1 MERPQFTIW
10 TNANL
15 PVKEAEQ
22 LAASV
27 LPHRLLYASEMSSL
41 NLKSCPQDSQL
52 AQADIAF
59 GQPDADQII
68 RTPKLKW
75 IHLTTAGYTPYDRDD
90 LREALRLRN
99 AWLTTSSGVYDEP
112 CAQHLLSMMMAF
124 ARRLPESLETQRTDC
139 SWPAVERRQRSFL
152 LNGQTALIFGFGEIA
167 TRLCELLAPF
177 RMKLIGVR
185 RRLRGDEAIQL
196 IEESQLAEYLPQAD
210 HIINVLPANGS
221 TLAYFDA
228 SKFRM
233 MKRGA
238 YFYNI
243 GRGATVDQNELEA
256 CLRLGQLAGAYLD
269 VMTPEPLPP
278 NHVLWHTPNCYI
290 TPHSAGGYD
299 REMVGLV
306 EHFIGNLRRFGSGQ
320 PLLNC
325 IS

>member
-1 MERPQFTIW
+1 MEQSQFTIW

-22 LAASV
+22 LAVSV
-27 LPHRLLYASEMSSL
+27 LPHRLLYATEMSSL
-41 NLKSCPQDSQL
+41 NLKACPPDLQL

-68 RTPKLKW
+68 RFPKLKW

-90 LREALRLRN
+90 LREALRKRN

-112 CAQHLLSMMMAF
+112 CAQHVLAMMMAF

-139 SWPAVERRQRSFL
+139 SWPADERRERSFL
-152 LNGQTALIFGFGEIA
+152 LNGQTALIVGFGEIA
-167 TRLCELLAPF
+167 TRLCELLAPL

-185 RRLRGDEAIQL
+185 RRVRGDEAIQL

-228 SKFRM
+228 RKFQR

-243 GRGATVDQNELEA
+243 GRGATVDQNSLEEA
-256 CLRLGQLAGAYLD
+256 LRSGMLAGAYLD
-269 VMTPEPLPP
+269 VMTPEPLTP
-278 NHVLWHTPNCYI
+278 NHALWRTPNCYI

-299 REMVGLV
+299 REMAGLV
-306 EHFIGNLRRFGSGQ
+306 EHFIENLRRFGSGQ
-320 PLLNC
+320 PLLNR
-325 IS
+325 IT

>member
-1 MERPQFTIW
+1 MEQPQFTIW

-27 LPHRLLYASEMSSL
+27 LPHRLLYSTEMSSL
-41 NLKSCPQDSQL
+41 NLKSCPPDLQL

-68 RTPKLKW
+68 RSPKLKW

-90 LREALRLRN
+90 LREALRTRD
-99 AWLTTSSGVYDEP
+99 AFLTTSSGVYDEP
-112 CAQHLLSMMMAF
+112 CAQHLLAMMMAF
-124 ARRLPESLETQRTDC
+124 ARRLPESRETQRTDC
-139 SWPAVERRQRSFL
+139 SWPAVERRRQSFL
-152 LNGQTALIFGFGEIA
+152 LNGQTALIFGYGEIA
-167 TRLCELLAPF
+167 ARLCELLAPF
-177 RMKLIGVR
+177 RMKLMGVR
-185 RRLRGDEAIQL
+185 RRVRGDEAIQL
-196 IEESQLAEYLPQAD
+196 IEESQLGEYLPQAD

-221 TLAYFDA
+221 TLAYFDS
-228 SKFRM
+228 SKFQM

-243 GRGATVDQNELEA
+243 GRGATVDQNALEER
-256 CLRLGQLAGAYLD
+256 LRLGELEGAYLD

-278 NHVLWHTPNCYI
+278 SHALWRTPNCYI

-299 REMVGLV
+299 REMAGLV
-306 EHFIGNLRRFGSGQ
+306 EHFAENLRRFGSGQ
-320 PLLNC
+320 PLLNR
-325 IS
+325 IT